1 VGVGIFGV
9 LLVVGIMRLVRHA
22 PTKVEL
28 PSQAELDR
36 AAALLSAWPD
46 ASANLALLGDKALL
60 FSESGR
66 GLLMYGVEGR
76 TWLALGDPIGD
87 PAEQAELA
95 WRFREI
101 ADRHGGWPVF
111 YEVGANRLPLYL
123 DMGLK
128 LLKVGEEA
136 RVPLAGFSLDG
147 PNRRTLRQT
156 QRRMA
161 RDGVRFEVLPA
172 DQVPSILP
180 ELRLVSDAWL
190 REKGT
195 REKGFSLGRFDESYV
210 ARFPVGV
217 ARLQG
222 RIIAFANVW
231 VSGGKIELSVDLMR
245 HRPEAPAAVMQYLL
259 TELMLWGRA
268 QGYQFFLLGMAPLS
282 GFEPRERAPLWS
294 RLVGFLYR
302 HGEHFYNFQGLRAY
316 KDRFDPVWE
325 PRYLASPTG
334 LALPVI
340 LANIAALISG
350 GLKGIVTR

>member
-1 VGVGIFGV
+1 
-9 LLVVGIMRLVRHA
+9 MRLVRHA

-136 RVPLAGFSLDG
+136 RVSLTGFSLDG

-231 VSGGKIELSVDLMR
+231 VSGGKVELSVDLMR